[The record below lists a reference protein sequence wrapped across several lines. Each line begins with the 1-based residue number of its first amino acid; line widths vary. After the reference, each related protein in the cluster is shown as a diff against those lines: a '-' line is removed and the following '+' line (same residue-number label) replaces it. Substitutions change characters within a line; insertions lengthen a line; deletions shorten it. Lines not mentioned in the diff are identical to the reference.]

1 MRVLIT
7 GGLGFIGT
15 NLALRCM
22 SLGWE
27 VVIVDSG
34 KTENHAKRRELL
46 HEHGVPKIHNI
57 ELKNFLI
64 TSKYKNFDVIFHLAA
79 MPSVL
84 YSIEEPYKSFKNNVD
99 HTTLMLLTELHAD
112 SNIKR
117 IVFASSAA
125 IYGNKVSYPTTEES
139 VANPESPYGLHKL
152 MGEQLLKLNCKLSHV
167 DAVSLRYFNVYGP
180 YQYTNGPYATAVS
193 AWLQNIK
200 NNEPLRKDGTGEQ
213 TRDMVYVADVVSA
226 NILAAT
232 SSHRLN
238 GECFNIASGCEV
250 SNNQILDMLRE
261 KFEFTVQQAPFRPGD
276 IMRTHPS
283 IEKAKKIL
291 GYEPKYD
298 FATGL
303 QLTIDSIFVP

>member
-34 KTENHAKRRELL
+34 KTENHAKRRKIL
-46 HEHGVPKIHNI
+46 HEHGALKIHNI

-99 HTTLMLLTELHAD
+99 HTTLMLLTELQAD
-112 SNIKR
+112 SNVKR

-125 IYGNKVSYPTTEES
+125 IYGNKVSYPTIEES
-139 VANPESPYGLHKL
+139 VPNPESPYGLHKL
-152 MGEQLLKLNCKLSHV
+152 MGEQLLKLNCKLSDV

-180 YQYTNGPYATAVS
+180 YQLTNGPYATAVS

-200 NNEPLRKDGTGEQ
+200 SNQPLRKDGTGEQ

-232 SSHRLN
+232 YSERLN

-250 SNNQILDMLRE
+250 SNNQILDMLRQ
-261 KFEFTVQQAPFRPGD
+261 KFEFTIQQAPFRAGD

-283 IEKAKKIL
+283 IDKAIKIL
-291 GYEPKYD
+291 GYKPQYD